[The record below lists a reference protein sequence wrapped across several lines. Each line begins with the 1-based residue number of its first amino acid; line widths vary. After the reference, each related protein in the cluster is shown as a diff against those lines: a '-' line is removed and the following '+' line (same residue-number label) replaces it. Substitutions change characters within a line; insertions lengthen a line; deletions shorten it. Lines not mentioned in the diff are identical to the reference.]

1 MKMENP
7 QLKKPLNS
15 YIKYTGIAFQMAA
28 TIAIFTLIGYWIDAH
43 YEHDKPIVT
52 LILMLI
58 GTGISIFTL
67 IKQLG
72 SEK

>member
-1 MKMENP
+1 MEQP
-7 QLKKPLNS
+7 QQKKPLNS
-15 YIKYTGIAFQMAA
+15 YIKYSSIGFQMAA
-28 TIAIFTLIGYWIDAH
+28 TIAIFTLIGYWVDKH
-43 YEHDKPIVT
+43 YANEKPIIT

-58 GTGISIFTL
+58 GTSVSIFTL